1 MKKIVLLVCMMCGA
15 NLMAQQDVQITQNMF
30 NRFSVNPSFAGWQGV
45 GNFSLLHRSQWV
57 GFEGAPETQIFS
69 FDMPVYALGG
79 GAGVNIVNDRIGN
92 GFTYRQANASYAYHG
107 KLGRDASFGLGLSVG
122 IQSVDFNYDI
132 WKAPDGGN
140 GENDASIPTEDASAM
155 IPDVGLG
162 FHVTKD
168 KYYLGVSS
176 THVFD
181 FEAELDGGKNA
192 RFNSSRHVYLV
203 AGAKYEL
210 NRDWIIQPSIFMKSD
225 DVEAQWDFN
234 VNFVYNETLFLGT
247 SYRTYD
253 AVAVLLGYQLK
264 ENIRVGYAYDITVS
278 DLRTEQ
284 SGSHE
289 LFVRYSFDVSVPTKG
304 DTRYRN
310 IRFL

>member
-1 MKKIVLLVCMMCGA
+1 MKKIVLLVCMMYGA

-30 NRFSVNPSFAGWQGV
+30 NRFSVNPSFAGVQGV
-45 GNFSLLHRSQWV
+45 GNLSLLHRSQWV
-57 GFEGAPETQIFS
+57 GFEGAPETQLVS

-79 GAGVNIVNDRIGN
+79 GAGVNIVHDRIGN
-92 GFTYRQANASYAYHG
+92 GFTYMQVNAAYAYNG
-107 KLGRDASFGLGLSVG
+107 KLGRSASFGLGMSVG
-122 IQSVDFNYDI
+122 IQSVDFDFDK
-132 WKAPDGGN
+132 WLAPDGG
-140 GENDASIPTEDASAM
+140 GGQNDGSIPTEDASAM
-155 IPDVGLG
+155 IPDVSLGL
-162 FHVTKD
+162 HVAKD
-168 KYYLGVSS
+168 NYYVGVSS
-176 THVFD
+176 SHVFD

-192 RFNSSRHVYLV
+192 RFNSSRHLYLV
-203 AGAKYEL
+203 AGAFYEL
-210 NRDWIIQPSIFMKSD
+210 NRDWVVQPSIFMKSD

-234 VNFVYNETLFLGT
+234 VNFVYDEKLYLGS

-289 LFVRYSFDVSVPTKG
+289 LFVRYSFDVSAPVKG
-304 DTRYRN
+304 NTRYRN